1 MTDDPTVIATA
12 KWVEPPR
19 RALDGF
25 WRLVV
30 PRCPFCGGKHLHG
43 GGNGVVPHVG
53 HRVADCTRGTG
64 YYLTLASPPPPHG

>member
-1 MTDDPTVIATA
+1 MTDPTVIATV

-30 PRCPFCGGKHLHG
+30 PRCPFCGGKHFHG
-43 GGNGVVPHVG
+43 GGAGSVLHIG
-53 HRVADCTRGTG
+53 HRVADCGKGASG
-64 YYLTLASPPPPHG
+64 YYLTLATTPQPHG